1 MSKVAKGSLQ
11 AFFVP
16 QSEKSEKSEPSELS
30 QKSELSELSLD
41 NPHFVVFF

>member
-11 AFFVP
+11 AFFVT
-16 QSEKSEKSEPSELS
+16 QSENSEKSEPSELS
-30 QKSELSELSLD
+30 QKSELSLD

>member
-11 AFFVP
+11 AFFVT

-30 QKSELSELSLD
+30 QKSELSLD